1 MTVGERQGWV
11 SERALS
17 VPPSK
22 IRRMFNRAAE
32 LPDVINL
39 AVGQPDFDTP
49 PHVLEAAR
57 LAAERGETK
66 YTHGLGIPALREATA
81 EKVRTRN
88 HIPAEYGW
96 MAITVGAMEGIIL
109 AMLTVLQPGDEVLI
123 PDPGYTNFAGQ
134 VLLAGATP
142 VSYGLEPPDY
152 GIDEATLRA
161 QLSDRTRAILLCS
174 PSNPTGAVLDRRSI
188 ETVARIAQEHNLLV
202 FSDETYEDLIYE
214 GEHVS
219 IGSLPGMAERTVSIF
234 SFSKTF
240 AMTGWRVGYVAA
252 PPEVITTMNALQE
265 HVVLVR
271 VVRLAARG
279 ARRAHRS
286 AGLRRRDAHHLRST
300 PPEPGRRA
308 ERHRRVLV
316 PAAPRRVLRVP
327 GYQRDRPIRRHLRG
341 LGARRGARGDR
352 PRHGIQHAW
361 RGARADQLRGI
372 ARGAGRWSGADQGSA
387 GAAVEPDSGVAS
399 QPRILVPFP

>member
-57 LAAERGETK
+57 RAAERGETK

-88 HIPAEYGW
+88 HIPVEYGS

-109 AMLTVLQPGDEVLI
+109 AMLTVLQPSDEVLI

-152 GIDEATLRA
+152 DIDEAALRA
-161 QLSDRTRAILLCS
+161 HVSDRTRAILLCS
-174 PSNPTGAVLDRRSI
+174 PSNPTGAVLDRASI
-188 ETVARIAQEHNLLV
+188 ETAARIAQEHNLLV

-265 HVVLVR
+265 HVVSCASSVSQHAA
-271 VVRLAARG
+271 LAALTGPQDCVVEMRTTYDRRRRRLVDALNAVDGFSCPLPRG
-279 ARRAHRS
+279 AFYVFPDIS
-286 AGLRRRDAHHLRST
+286 AIDPSADTFADWVLDEA
-300 PPEPGRRA
+300 
-308 ERHRRVLV
+308 RV
-316 PAAPRRVLRVP
+316 AIVP
-327 GYQRDRPIRRHLRG
+327 GTAFNTRG
-341 LGARRGARGDR
+341 EGHVRISYA
-352 PRHGIQHAW
+352 
-361 RGARADQLRGI
+361 
-372 ARGAGRWSGADQGSA
+372 
-387 GAAVEPDSGVAS
+387 AS
-399 QPRILVPFP
+399 QEALDGGLERIKAALERR

>member
-57 LAAERGETK
+57 RAAERGETK

-88 HIPAEYGW
+88 HIPVEYGS

-152 GIDEATLRA
+152 DIDEAALRA
-161 QLSDRTRAILLCS
+161 HVSDRTRAILLCS
-174 PSNPTGAVLDRRSI
+174 PSNPTGAVLDRASI

-265 HVVLVR
+265 HVVSCASSVSQHAA
-271 VVRLAARG
+271 LAALTGPQDCVVEMRTTYDRRRRRLVDALNTIDGFSCPLPRG
-279 ARRAHRS
+279 AFYVFPDIS
-286 AGLRRRDAHHLRST
+286 AIDPSADAFADWVLD
-300 PPEPGRRA
+300 EA
-308 ERHRRVLV
+308 RV
-316 PAAPRRVLRVP
+316 AIVP
-327 GYQRDRPIRRHLRG
+327 GTAFNTRG
-341 LGARRGARGDR
+341 EGHVRISYAASQEALDGGLERIKAALARR
-352 PRHGIQHAW
+352 
-361 RGARADQLRGI
+361 
-372 ARGAGRWSGADQGSA
+372 
-387 GAAVEPDSGVAS
+387 
-399 QPRILVPFP
+399 

>member
-1 MTVGERQGWV
+1 MAVGSARERQGWV
-11 SERALS
+11 SQRALS

-49 PHVLEAAR
+49 RHVLEAAR
-57 LAAERGETK
+57 RAAEDGHTK
-66 YTHGLGIPALREATA
+66 YTHGLGIPELREAA
-81 EKVRTRN
+81 AHKVRTRN
-88 HIPAEYGW
+88 AIPVERDW

-152 GIDEATLRA
+152 EINEAVLRA
-161 QLSDRTRAILLCS
+161 SLSERTTAILLCS

-188 ETVARIAQEHNLLV
+188 EIVAKIAIEHDLLV

-214 GEHVS
+214 GEHLS

-234 SFSKTF
+234 SLSKSF

-265 HVVLVR
+265 HVVSCASSVSQHAG
-271 VVRLAARG
+271 LAALTGPLDCVIEMRTVYDRRRRWLVDALNAIDGFTCPLPRG
-279 ARRAHRS
+279 AFYVFPDIS
-286 AGLRRRDAHHLRST
+286 AIDPSADHFADWVLDEA
-300 PPEPGRRA
+300 
-308 ERHRRVLV
+308 RV
-316 PAAPRRVLRVP
+316 AIVP
-327 GYQRDRPIRRHLRG
+327 GTAFNTRG
-341 LGARRGARGDR
+341 EGHVRISYAASLEALEGGLERIEAALARR
-352 PRHGIQHAW
+352 
-361 RGARADQLRGI
+361 
-372 ARGAGRWSGADQGSA
+372 
-387 GAAVEPDSGVAS
+387 
-399 QPRILVPFP
+399 

>member
-57 LAAERGETK
+57 RAAERGETK

-88 HIPAEYGW
+88 HIPVEYGS

-152 GIDEATLRA
+152 GIDEAALHA

-174 PSNPTGAVLDRRSI
+174 PSNPTGAVLDRASI

-265 HVVLVR
+265 HVVSCASSVSQHAA
-271 VVRLAARG
+271 LAALTGPQDCVVEMRTTYDRRRRRLVDALNAIDGFSCPLPRG
-279 ARRAHRS
+279 AFYVFPDIS
-286 AGLRRRDAHHLRST
+286 AIDPSADTFADWVLDEA
-300 PPEPGRRA
+300 
-308 ERHRRVLV
+308 RV
-316 PAAPRRVLRVP
+316 AIVP
-327 GYQRDRPIRRHLRG
+327 GTAFNTRG
-341 LGARRGARGDR
+341 EGHVRISYAASQEALDGGLERIKAALARR
-352 PRHGIQHAW
+352 
-361 RGARADQLRGI
+361 
-372 ARGAGRWSGADQGSA
+372 
-387 GAAVEPDSGVAS
+387 
-399 QPRILVPFP
+399 

>member
-1 MTVGERQGWV
+1 MTIRERRGWV

-49 PHVLEAAR
+49 AHVLDAAR
-57 LAAERGETK
+57 RAAERGETK
-66 YTHGLGIPALREATA
+66 YTHGLGIPELREATA
-81 EKVRTRN
+81 EKVHRRN

-142 VSYGLEPPDY
+142 MSYGLEPPDY
-152 GIDEATLRA
+152 GIDEAALRA
-161 QLSDRTRAILLCS
+161 PISDRTRAILLCS
-174 PSNPTGAVLDRRSI
+174 PSNPTGAVLDRASI
-188 ETVARIAQEHNLLV
+188 ETVARVAREHNLLV

-252 PPEVITTMNALQE
+252 PPEIITTMNALQE
-265 HVVLVR
+265 HVVSCASSVSQHAA
-271 VVRLAARG
+271 LAALTGPQDCVVEMRTTYDRRRRRLVDALNTVDGFSCPLPRG
-279 ARRAHRS
+279 AFYVFPDIS
-286 AGLRRRDAHHLRST
+286 AIDPSADAFADWVLD
-300 PPEPGRRA
+300 EA
-308 ERHRRVLV
+308 RV
-316 PAAPRRVLRVP
+316 AIVP
-327 GYQRDRPIRRHLRG
+327 GTAFNTRGEGHVRISYAASQEALDGGLERIRAAL
-341 LGARRGARGDR
+341 ARR
-352 PRHGIQHAW
+352 
-361 RGARADQLRGI
+361 
-372 ARGAGRWSGADQGSA
+372 
-387 GAAVEPDSGVAS
+387 
-399 QPRILVPFP
+399 

>member
-1 MTVGERQGWV
+1 
-11 SERALS
+11 
-17 VPPSK
+17 
-22 IRRMFNRAAE
+22 MFNRAAE

-57 LAAERGETK
+57 RAAERGETK

-88 HIPAEYGW
+88 HIPVEYGS

-152 GIDEATLRA
+152 GIDEATLRTHI
-161 QLSDRTRAILLCS
+161 SDRTRAILLCS
-174 PSNPTGAVLDRRSI
+174 PSNPTGAVLDRASI

-265 HVVLVR
+265 HVVSCASSVSQHAA
-271 VVRLAARG
+271 LAALTGPQDCVIEMRTTYDRRRRRLVDALNAVDGFSCPLPRG
-279 ARRAHRS
+279 AFYVFPDIS
-286 AGLRRRDAHHLRST
+286 AIDASADTFADWVLD
-300 PPEPGRRA
+300 EA
-308 ERHRRVLV
+308 RV
-316 PAAPRRVLRVP
+316 AIVP
-327 GYQRDRPIRRHLRG
+327 GTAFNTRG
-341 LGARRGARGDR
+341 EGHVRISYAASQEALDGCLERIKAALARR
-352 PRHGIQHAW
+352 
-361 RGARADQLRGI
+361 
-372 ARGAGRWSGADQGSA
+372 
-387 GAAVEPDSGVAS
+387 
-399 QPRILVPFP
+399 